1 MDNQEINRFKSLRKT
16 IPELF
21 EPNWRLWSFIAI
33 LIFSIVALFV
43 FPVKEYRGYI
53 DPFYSPTILV
63 VPIAGLFRLT
73 CYAYRKDYYRH
84 IFNHPQSCAVDERFD
99 SKGRGYSGETTLF
112 AFNNLHRY
120 LLYAGIALLPFFYY
134 DFYVS
139 VTYIG
144 GFILRFGSLLL
155 LLNAIMLTLWVFSC
169 HAFRHIFAGGNV
181 KCYDCSINP
190 KARKGFFNAQ
200 SMLNKHHEEW
210 AFISLVVII
219 LVDLYLRALSAGW
232 PIDFRILQVI

>member
-1 MDNQEINRFKSLRKT
+1 MKMANAVKTIKSM

-21 EPNWRLWSFIAI
+21 EPNWRLWSFILI
-33 LIFSIVALFV
+33 LAFGMAALFV
-43 FPVKEYRGYI
+43 FPVREFSGYI

-63 VPIAGLFRLT
+63 VPVAGLFRLT

-84 IFNHPQSCAVDERFD
+84 IFNHPQNCALDQRMD
-99 SKGRGYSGETTLF
+99 SASRGYSGETSLF

-139 VTYIG
+139 VTYLG

-155 LLNAIMLTLWVFSC
+155 LLNAVALTIWVLSC
-169 HAFRHIFAGGNV
+169 HAFRHVFAGGNV
-181 KCYDCSINP
+181 RCYDCTVAP
-190 KARKGFFNAQ
+190 KQRKSFFNFQ
-200 SMLNKHHEEW
+200 SMLNRHHEDW
-210 AFISLVVII
+210 ALISLVII
-219 LVDLYLRALSAGW
+219 IGVDLYLRALAAGL
-232 PIDFRILQVI
+232 PIDFTFLRVI

>member
-1 MDNQEINRFKSLRKT
+1 MDSNANILANLRKA

-21 EPNWRLWSFIAI
+21 EPNWRLWSFIVILTFAI
-33 LIFSIVALFV
+33 VSLFV
-43 FPVKEYRGYI
+43 FPVKEYKGLI

-84 IFNHPQSCAVDERFD
+84 IFNHPQSCAADERMD
-99 SKGRGYSGETTLF
+99 NATRGYSGETTLF

-139 VTYIG
+139 VTYFG
-144 GFILRFGSLLL
+144 GFVLRFASVLI
-155 LLNAIMLTLWVFSC
+155 LLNALLLTLWVLSC
-169 HAFRHIFAGGNV
+169 HAFRHLFAGGNV
-181 KCYDCSINP
+181 KCYDCALKP
-190 KARKGFFNAQ
+190 KARKGFFNFQ
-200 SMLNKHHEEW
+200 SMLNKRHEQW
-210 AFISLVVII
+210 AFISLVVIV
-219 LVDLYLRALSAGW
+219 LVDLYLRAVAAGW
-232 PIDFRILQVI
+232 PVDFRIFQVI

>member
-1 MDNQEINRFKSLRKT
+1 MDSNANILANLRKA

-21 EPNWRLWSFIAI
+21 EPNWRLWSFIVILTFAI
-33 LIFSIVALFV
+33 VSLFV
-43 FPVKEYRGYI
+43 FPVKEYKGLI

-84 IFNHPQSCAVDERFD
+84 IFNHPQSCAADERMD
-99 SKGRGYSGETTLF
+99 NAMRGYSGETTLF

-139 VTYIG
+139 VTYFG
-144 GFILRFGSLLL
+144 GFVLRFASVLI
-155 LLNAIMLTLWVFSC
+155 LLNALLLTLWVLSC
-169 HAFRHIFAGGNV
+169 HAFRHLFAGGNV
-181 KCYDCSINP
+181 KCYDCALKP
-190 KARKGFFNAQ
+190 KARKGFFNFQ
-200 SMLNKHHEEW
+200 SMLNKRHEQW
-210 AFISLVVII
+210 AFISLVVIV
-219 LVDLYLRALSAGW
+219 LVDLYLRALAAGW
-232 PIDFRILQVI
+232 PVDFRIFQVI

>member
-1 MDNQEINRFKSLRKT
+1 MENKNSNVLGSIKKA

-33 LIFSIVALFV
+33 LIFAILALVV
-43 FPVKEYRGYI
+43 FPVKEYKGLI

-63 VPIAGLFRLT
+63 LPVVGLFRLT
-73 CYAYRKDYYRH
+73 CYAYRKDYYRNV
-84 IFNHPQSCAVDERFD
+84 FNHPQSCAADERGD
-99 SKGRGYSGETTLF
+99 SNSRGYSGETSLF

-120 LLYAGIALLPFFYY
+120 LLYAGIILLPFFYY

-139 VTYIG
+139 VTYFG
-144 GFILRFGSLLL
+144 GFVLRFASVLI
-155 LLNAIMLTLWVFSC
+155 LLNAILLTLWVFSC
-169 HAFRHIFAGGNV
+169 HAFRHVFAGGNV
-181 KCYDCSINP
+181 KCYDCSLNP

-200 SMLNKHHEEW
+200 SMLNKRHEDW

-219 LVDLYLRALSAGW
+219 LLDLYLRALAAGW
-232 PIDFRILQVI
+232 PIDFRILQVL

>member
-1 MDNQEINRFKSLRKT
+1 METEKAQKKGIASF

-21 EPNWRLWSFIAI
+21 EPNWRLWSFIFI
-33 LIFSIVALFV
+33 LIFSLGALFM
-43 FPVKEYRGYI
+43 FPVKEFSGYI

-63 VPIAGLFRLT
+63 VPVAGLFRLT

-84 IFNHPQSCAVDERFD
+84 IFNHPQSCVVRED
-99 SKGRGYSGETTLF
+99 SSSRGYSGETTLF

-139 VTYIG
+139 LTYSG
-144 GFILRFGSLLL
+144 NFVLRFGSLLL
-155 LLNAIMLTLWVFSC
+155 LTNALLLTLWTFSC

-181 KCYDCSINP
+181 KCFDCALQP
-190 KARKGFFNAQ
+190 TGRKRFFNAQ
-200 SMLNKHHEEW
+200 SMLNKYHEEF
-210 AFISLVVII
+210 AFISLIVII
-219 LVDLYLRALSAGW
+219 LVDLYLRALLAGF
-232 PIDFRILQVI
+232 PVDFTILRGL